1 MNMCVGYTF
10 PGTLSASRP
19 EGHDPTRFD
28 AITAPEG
35 KPRVSLRIHLA
46 GRTVTAERK
55 AQTAIHD
62 AGADN
67 IALAR
72 QGRLIAATSSPR
84 PASAH
89 RRSRKLYD
97 LTPPE
102 TTMGRFQQGVA
113 NERYALVATPAG
125 AAYLNENS
133 HKGRL
138 A

>member
-1 MNMCVGYTF
+1 MDRTNRH
-10 PGTLSASRP
+10 PADQLALK
-19 EGHDPTRFD
+19 
-28 AITAPEG
+28 AAP
-35 KPRVSLRIHLA
+35 LL
-46 GRTVTAERK
+46 
-55 AQTAIHD
+55 
-62 AGADN
+62 
-67 IALAR
+67 
-72 QGRLIAATSSPR
+72 ATSSPR

-89 RRSRKLYD
+89 SRRGARKLYD

-113 NERYALVATPAG
+113 NELYELVATPAG